1 MTYSFNRMK
10 IRNKLL
16 LITAIAFLG
25 VTLLSAFPL
34 ISLKDRILTEKRLKT
49 MHLVETAYGVVDHF
63 YKLSQGGKISAE
75 EAKLAA
81 INTLKGLRYDNGVE
95 YFWINDQ
102 HPKMIMHPI
111 RPELDGKD
119 LTDFKDPMGK
129 HLFIEFATVVNNSK
143 SGFVDY
149 MWPKPGF
156 QNPVPKTSYVKGFEP
171 WGWIIGSGIY
181 IDDVNAAFWQKARY
195 LIVMMVIFAV
205 IIAIVATLLVRKALY
220 PLNSII
226 VTLKEISSNDQNVT
240 RLDKR
245 LNITSGDEISD
256 AGKEVN
262 ILLEKMNHIML
273 KVADVTEQIN
283 THVYTIDN
291 NVDKQVG
298 FATQLSSA
306 VVEIAATMQEF
317 SGSAAKIAQHS
328 QSVVEQAEKTLVDTK
343 HGANEVENLTSKFNL
358 ISQDLHVN
366 LNEIVNLGRKSKE
379 INKIMEIIG
388 NIANQTKLIAF
399 NAALEAASAGE
410 AGKRFGVVAVEIR
423 RLADNVVASTGEI
436 DAKITEILDSVNR
449 LVMSSDKSSL
459 MIQEGQEFAD
469 RTVSLLSTIVDS
481 MEETTQSAHQISL
494 STQQQQIASNQ
505 VVVAL
510 RDIEQGVCY
519 SKDSA
524 KNFSVVTSELAAM
537 SENLKTIISTF
548 KLKESE

>member
-49 MHLVETAYGVVDHF
+49 MHLVETAHGVVDHF
-63 YKLSQGGKISAE
+63 YKLSQSGKISAD

-102 HPKMIMHPI
+102 YPKMIMHPI
-111 RPELDGKD
+111 KPELDGKD

-129 HLFIEFATVVNNSK
+129 HLFVEFATVVKNSK
-143 SGFVDY
+143 AGFVDY

-156 QNPVPKTSYVKGFEP
+156 QDPVPKTSYVKGFEP

-205 IIAIVATLLVRKALY
+205 IIAIVATLLVRKTLY
-220 PLNSII
+220 PLNTII

-256 AGKEVN
+256 AGNEVN

-283 THVYTIDN
+283 AHVYTIDN

-298 FATQLSSA
+298 FSTQLSSA

-317 SGSAAKIAQHS
+317 SNSAAQIAQHS

-358 ISQDLHVN
+358 ISQDMHVN

-459 MIQEGQEFAD
+459 MIQEGQEFAG

-494 STQQQQIASNQ
+494 STQQQQIASSQ
-505 VVVAL
+505 VVVGL
-510 RDIEQGVCY
+510 RDIEQGVSH

-524 KNFSVVTSELAAM
+524 KEFSVVTSELAAI